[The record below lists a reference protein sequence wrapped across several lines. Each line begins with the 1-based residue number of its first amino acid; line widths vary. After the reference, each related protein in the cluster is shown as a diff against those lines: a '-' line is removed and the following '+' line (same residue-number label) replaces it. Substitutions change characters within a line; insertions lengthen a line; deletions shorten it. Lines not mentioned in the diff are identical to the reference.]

1 MKMFLI
7 LNHCLFPNNQ
17 MCDIVNINT
26 FVHNKAA
33 LDLEM
38 Q

>member
-1 MKMFLI
+1 MGNF
-7 LNHCLFPNNQ
+7 
-17 MCDIVNINT
+17 NI